1 MKKSLII
8 GGSPCAGKSSVSAQL
23 SQYLKCKV
31 INVDDYMFKHIEAS
45 DPNLQAIL
53 YQWKT
58 KPWFKLFERP
68 VAIQVEEEINFYRQ
82 EWDLLKKD
90 ILNEIGDEVAII
102 EGCALMPELAHT
114 LFDHAH
120 ILYMVP
126 EPSFQWEKYSDRT
139 WAYEILKES
148 QDPKDAF
155 NKWMTRDIEFAK
167 YIKEQAKEM
176 DYYVITVDGNQTIE
190 EIVEVIKEKYELY

>member
-1 MKKSLII
+1 MKRALII

-23 SQYLKCKV
+23 SQYLNCKV
-31 INVDDYMFKHIEAS
+31 IHVDDYMDKHIEAS
-45 DPNLQAIL
+45 DPNLHPIL

-58 KPWFKLFERP
+58 KAWFSLFERP

-90 ILNEIGDEVAII
+90 IKNDIGDDFAII
-102 EGCALMPELAHT
+102 EGCALMPELVHT

-126 EPSFQWEKYSDRT
+126 KPSFQTEKYSERT
-139 WAYEILKES
+139 WAYDILKGA
-148 QDPKDAF
+148 QNPKDAF
-155 NKWMTRDIEFAK
+155 NKWMTRDIEFAN
-167 YIKEQAKEM
+167 YIHNQAEELG
-176 DYYVITVDGNQTIE
+176 YYVITVDGSQTIE
-190 EIVEVIKEKYELY
+190 EIVEILKNKYEL